1 MPRIAMLL
9 AAFLLAVPAA
19 AADVPEWR
27 WASEQD
33 VLLTSFEYEPEML
46 RLPAG
51 EPVKLRFYNGG
62 RSTLTVQARD
72 FFERARIRAADAE
85 TVAGGR
91 VRLAPGEAVT
101 VSLVPAPGR
110 YRMRSSNL
118 IHRLL
123 GMTGE
128 IVVE

>member
-1 MPRIAMLL
+1 MIRIVVAALMLL
-9 AAFLLAVPAA
+9 AAPAA
-19 AADVPEWR
+19 AAQAPEWR

-33 VLLTSFEYEPEML
+33 VLLTAFDYEPETL

-51 EPVKLRFYNGG
+51 EPVKLRLYNGG
-62 RSTLTVQARD
+62 RSTLVFQAKD
-72 FFERARIRAADAE
+72 FFESARIRPSDAE
-85 TVAGGR
+85 ALRDGR